1 MSQYMPTK
9 ISPWS
14 RIDLEVEQIME
25 DKLTKTTDM
34 NSKQSALAGLDKDVL
49 LSPAILALR
58 LPLEWS
64 HVIEFDLSEQ

>member
-9 ISPWS
+9 LSPWS